1 MIQNR
6 CIALYSGG
14 LDSILAIKIM
24 REQGIN
30 VVPLFFSSPFF
41 GFDALKDPEDFK
53 RIHADKY
60 GIEIHIIDYTDDIIQ
75 ILSNPPH
82 GFGKRLNPCID
93 CKIGMLKK
101 SRYLIETLNASF
113 IITGEV
119 LGQRP
124 MSQRKQT
131 MRIIEKESGLSDI
144 LLRPLCARNL
154 EETLPER
161 LGLVRRDALWDLK
174 GRGRKV
180 QIERALAYGI
190 KEEDIP
196 TPAGGCLLT
205 DEQIS
210 IKVRHTFDRYSPSL
224 PDVADIVLDIVGRK
238 FALSDA
244 TVLVV
249 SRNERENNI
258 LSIMRHSGNIFLKI
272 LDAPGPLCIARG
284 EITREILALAA
295 GICLRYGKT
304 RGCAGQIAIYGE
316 DPDHMDQ
323 TVKAPILSAEYC
335 RTFHD

>member
-1 MIQNR
+1 
-6 CIALYSGG
+6 
-14 LDSILAIKIM
+14 
-24 REQGIN
+24 
-30 VVPLFFSSPFF
+30 
-41 GFDALKDPEDFK
+41 
-53 RIHADKY
+53 
-60 GIEIHIIDYTDDIIQ
+60 
-75 ILSNPPH
+75 
-82 GFGKRLNPCID
+82 
-93 CKIGMLKK
+93 
-101 SRYLIETLNASF
+101 
-113 IITGEV
+113 
-119 LGQRP
+119 

-161 LGLVRRDALWDLK
+161 IGLVRRDELWDLK

-210 IKVRHTFDRYSPSL
+210 MKVRHTFDRHSPSL

-258 LSIMRHSGNIFLKI
+258 LSMMRHSGTYFLRSLMLRGPCALPEVK
-272 LDAPGPLCIARG
+272 LREKSLRLQPGSASGTVRQG
-284 EITREILALAA
+284 GALARSQYMA
-295 GICLRYGKT
+295 
-304 RGCAGQIAIYGE
+304 
-316 DPDHMDQ
+316 
-323 TVKAPILSAEYC
+323 
-335 RTFHD
+335 RTPTIWTKQ

>member
-14 LDSILAIKIM
+14 LDSILAIKLM

-41 GFDALKDPEDFK
+41 GFDALMDPEGFK

-60 GIEIHIIDYTDDIIQ
+60 GIEIHVIDYTDDIIQ
-75 ILSNPPH
+75 ILNNPPH

-101 SRYLIETLNASF
+101 SRHLIETLNASF

-161 LGLVRRDALWDLK
+161 LGVVRRDALWDLK

-210 IKVRHTFDRYSPSL
+210 IKVRHTFDRHSPSL
-224 PDVADIVLDIVGRK
+224 PDMADIMLDIVGRK
-238 FALSDA
+238 FALSDTA
-244 TVLVV
+244 VLVV
-249 SRNERENNI
+249 SRNERENNL
-258 LSIMRHSGNIFLKI
+258 LSMMRHSGNIFIKI
-272 LDAPGPLCIARG
+272 FDVPGPLCIARG
-284 EITREILALAA
+284 EITRENLALAA

-304 RGCAGQIAIYGE
+304 RGSAGQVAIYGE

-323 TVKAPILSAEYC
+323 TVEAPVLSPEYC
-335 RTFHD
+335 RAFHD

>member
-1 MIQNR
+1 M
-6 CIALYSGG
+6 
-14 LDSILAIKIM
+14 
-24 REQGIN
+24 
-30 VVPLFFSSPFF
+30 
-41 GFDALKDPEDFK
+41 DPEGFK

-60 GIEIHIIDYTDDIIQ
+60 GIEIHVIDYTDDIIQ
-75 ILSNPPH
+75 ILNNPPH

-101 SRYLIETLNASF
+101 SRYLIESLNASF

-161 LGLVRRDALWDLK
+161 LGVVRRDALWDLK
-174 GRGRKV
+174 GRGRKI

-190 KEEDIP
+190 KEEDLP

-210 IKVRHTFDRYSPSL
+210 IKVRHTFDRHSPSL
-224 PDVADIVLDIVGRK
+224 PDMADIMLDIVGRK
-238 FALSDA
+238 FALSDT

-249 SRNERENNI
+249 SRNERENNL
-258 LSIMRHSGNIFLKI
+258 LSMMRHSGNIFLKV
-272 LDAPGPLCIARG
+272 LDVPGPLCIARG
-284 EITREILALAA
+284 EVTREILALAA

-304 RGCAGQIAIYGE
+304 RGSAGQVAIYGE
-316 DPDHMDQ
+316 DPDHMDK
-323 TVKAPILSAEYC
+323 TVEAPVFSPEYC
-335 RTFHD
+335 RAFHD